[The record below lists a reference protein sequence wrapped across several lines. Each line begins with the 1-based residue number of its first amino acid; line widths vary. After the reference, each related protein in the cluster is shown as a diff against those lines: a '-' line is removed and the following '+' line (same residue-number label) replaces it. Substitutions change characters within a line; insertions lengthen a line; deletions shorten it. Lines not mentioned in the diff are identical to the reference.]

1 MHIPILLIYPIIILT
16 KLYPSGFLIF
26 FIINKNNF
34 INLLYHYN
42 HLNIILLEL
51 NLFNLL
57 FYFPSPSP
65 IESISPE
72 PGKKPCSY

>member
-57 FYFPSPSP
+57 FYFPDFILRNSGLKIYSNL
-65 IESISPE
+65 
-72 PGKKPCSY
+72 